1 MPERLDIDP
10 ELLRRLALQHD
21 QVAAETREWA
31 QPPSDWLANF
41 EPTYGKIANPVK
53 EALERYYTARLRAGE
68 ALAREHEETARSLR
82 ESADTYERTDAEGA
96 AGLGDPDGETRGP
109 DTMFGSPPP
118 SVNGPPCIARVV
130 SASVIA
136 WSFRRGFASRAR
148 VTRLVRRMPRRI
160 GPGEAPVALPTQ

>member
-96 AGLGDPDGETRGP
+96 AGLGDP
-109 DTMFGSPPP
+109 
-118 SVNGPPCIARVV
+118 
-130 SASVIA
+130 
-136 WSFRRGFASRAR
+136 
-148 VTRLVRRMPRRI
+148 
-160 GPGEAPVALPTQ
+160 